1 MGEAERLE
9 ELLNRYPDLE
19 EMWKHP
25 KDRAELMSLI
35 WRPSA
40 EPVPAR
46 EGSSAREPAIL
57 PTKEIHDAEFDPLE
71 VTLHRAIG
79 KLDVCSY
86 IGSEDG
92 WEYLSPAFARLTGY
106 TPEEITGW
114 GQAGFLRLFP
124 TDHKPGIVRLARALI
139 LGKPPTELAMGG
151 ILRKDGSVVFILG
164 STLATKHNGRTALVG
179 VCFDVT
185 KRVRAEARLRQAMEG
200 AIHAMALTVETRDPY
215 TAGHQRRVADLASAI
230 AEGIGIHQEAIQGI
244 KMSAVIH
251 DLGKLRVPPDIL
263 SNPGRLTEPE
273 FAIIKTHPRVAYDIL
288 SAIEFPWPVSKIVY
302 QHHERIDG
310 SGYPQGLQKDEILIE
325 ARIIGVADV
334 VEAMASHRPYR
345 PALGIDRALEEIQL
359 GAGTRYDPDVASVCV
374 DLFESKGY
382 SLLDTRGSSSQSAYP
397 K

>member
-19 EMWKHP
+19 EIWKHP
-25 KDRAELMSLI
+25 KDRAELMNLM
-35 WRPSA
+35 WRPST

-46 EGSSAREPAIL
+46 GGSSAPEPAIL
-57 PTKEIHDAEFDPLE
+57 PTEEVHDAEFGPLE
-71 VTLHRAIG
+71 VTLLRAIG
-79 KLDVCSY
+79 KLDVCSF
-86 IGSEDG
+86 IVQEDG
-92 WEYLSPAFARLTGY
+92 FQYVSPAFARLTGY
-106 TPEEITGW
+106 TPDEIIGW
-114 GQAGFLRLFP
+114 GQAGLFRLFP
-124 TDHKPGIVRLARALI
+124 PDIKLEVVRQGRARI
-139 LGKPPTELAMGG
+139 LGRPPTELGG
-151 ILRKDGSVVFILG
+151 GRILRKDGSVVFHLATGLG
-164 STLATKHNGRTALVG
+164 TKHNGRPACVD
-179 VCFDVT
+179 VCFDIT
-185 KRVRAEARLRQAMEG
+185 KRVKAEARLRQAMEG

-215 TAGHQRRVADLASAI
+215 TAGHQRRVADLASTI
-230 AEGIGIHQEAIQGI
+230 AEGIGIPQEAIQGI

-288 SAIEFPWPVSKIVY
+288 SAIEFPWPVSEIVY

-345 PALGIDRALEEIQL
+345 PALGIERALEEIQL

-374 DLFESKGY
+374 DLFENKGY
-382 SLLDTRGSSSQSAYP
+382 SLLDTTGRSSQSAYP

>member
-19 EMWKHP
+19 EIWKHP

-46 EGSSAREPAIL
+46 GGSSTQEPAIL

-71 VTLHRAIG
+71 VTLLRAIG
-79 KLDVCSY
+79 KLDVCSF
-86 IGSEDG
+86 IASEGG
-92 WEYLSPAFARLTGY
+92 WQYVSPAFARLTGY
-106 TPEEITGW
+106 TPEEITGA
-114 GQAGFLRLFP
+114 GQAGLFRLYHP
-124 TDHKPGIVRLARALI
+124 DDRPMIVRMARARI
-139 LGKPPTELAMGG
+139 LGKPPTELGMGRM
-151 ILRKDGSVVFILG
+151 LRKDGSVLFILG
-164 STLATKHNGRTALVG
+164 TALGTKHNGRPALVS
-179 VCFDVT
+179 VCFDIT
-185 KRVRAEARLRQAMEG
+185 KRVRAQARLRQAMEG

-215 TAGHQRRVADLASAI
+215 TAGHQRRVADLASTI
-230 AEGIGIHQEAIQGI
+230 AEGMQIPQEVIQGI

-288 SAIEFPWPVSKIVY
+288 SAIEFPWPVSEIVY

-345 PALGIDRALEEIQL
+345 PALGIERALEEIQL
-359 GAGTRYDPDVASVCV
+359 GAGTRYDPDAASVCV
-374 DLFESKGY
+374 DLFENKGY
-382 SLLDTRGSSSQSAYP
+382 SLPDTTG
-397 K
+397 